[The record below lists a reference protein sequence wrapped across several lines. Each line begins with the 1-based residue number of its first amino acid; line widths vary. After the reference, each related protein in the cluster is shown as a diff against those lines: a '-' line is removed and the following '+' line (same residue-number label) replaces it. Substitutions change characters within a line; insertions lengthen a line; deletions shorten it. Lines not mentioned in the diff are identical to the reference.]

1 MGHRPFSFFFLP
13 FFSTSPSGLSSL
25 TFCRII
31 ILPPVT
37 STILMVRLTGL
48 LSSWHFLHEPRS
60 PRRKALS
67 LAGCIIR
74 MQWRRLFHPPLLS
87 KKSSY
92 FFFFFLAFPHKPS
105 CWPWNKTS
113 LSVTDVLFHG
123 RRQLR
128 RGRER
133 CCCSG
138 AFITAIKSFAR
149 GGQRRVCLL
158 LSSQTLICL
167 SKSEG
172 ITKIN

>member
-1 MGHRPFSFFFLP
+1 MFFFSFFSP
-13 FFSTSPSGLSSL
+13 FFPPFPSGLSSL

-48 LSSWHFLHEPRS
+48 LSSWHFLHELRS
-60 PRRKALS
+60 SRLKALS

-74 MQWRRLFHPPLLS
+74 MQWWRLSHPPLLS
-87 KKSSY
+87 KKSSHF

-105 CWPWNKTS
+105 CWPRNKTS